1 MRRGLWTYWGLVQAG
16 YSVMGAVVIP
26 YLRTLGLDPGRI
38 GLYQSV
44 TGMAGA
50 AASLGGGVVG
60 DRWGRREAIMLAR
73 LLHLASVLVLLVARR
88 WEAVLAVAVL
98 SGLAQMA
105 GPAFSALVAGE
116 SGGSSR
122 ATFFG
127 GLQTVAWVMGAA
139 LPLAGGFLA
148 DRWGARV
155 TIAVSLPFFVA
166 ALAVAAALG
175 KPRPAGAPNATVPAP
190 GALSGAAPAERVWA
204 VAPGS
209 PEPRGAARW
218 RAAWEGMWVPGMRST
233 VVGLTAGQLVNAV
246 ANGIINLALPLWVQ
260 DYLGGGYAEIAGAS
274 SAVAVGSAV
283 TIYLGGRLADRYGR
297 KRMGTFCLLWAG
309 LVFAAGPLVKTVWHL
324 YVLLFLLCLVAN
336 AVGPALSAV
345 SAECVR
351 PSVRA
356 TFSGLLQGL
365 WWGGLAAGSALG
377 GLLYT
382 RGSAW
387 VWMAIM
393 VGGLLQVLIWQV
405 LVRETL
411 GREVPEPEAVAPAA
425 ALAPARGTES

>member
-1 MRRGLWTYWGLVQAG
+1 MRRGLWTYWALVQAG

-26 YLRTLGLDPGRI
+26 YLRTLGLDPARLGV
-38 GLYQSV
+38 YQSV
-44 TGMAGA
+44 NGVAGA
-50 AASLGGGVVG
+50 VGSLGGGVVG
-60 DRWGRREAIMLAR
+60 DRWGRREAIVLAR
-73 LLHLASVLVLLVARR
+73 FLHLASVLVLLAARR

-105 GPAFSALVAGE
+105 GPAFSALVAGA

-139 LPLAGGFLA
+139 LPLVGGFVA

-155 TIAVSLPFFVA
+155 TVAVSLPFFVV
-166 ALAVAAALG
+166 ALGVAAALG
-175 KPRPAGAPNATVPAP
+175 VRGSRAPEAPPTSSQPGGEQHWRQPAG
-190 GALSGAAPAERVWA
+190 GAEARA
-204 VAPGS
+204 V
-209 PEPRGAARW
+209 RGVRW
-218 RAAWEGMWVPGMRST
+218 RVAWEGMWVPGMRST
-233 VVGLTAGQLVNAV
+233 VVGLTVGQLINAA

-274 SAVAVGSAV
+274 SAIAVGSAV

-297 KRMGTFCLLWAG
+297 KRIGTFCLLWAG
-309 LVFAAGPLVKTVWHL
+309 LVLAASPLVKTVWHL
-324 YVLLFLLCLVAN
+324 YALLFLLCLVAN

-365 WWGGLAAGSALG
+365 WWGGLAAGGALG
-377 GLLYT
+377 GFLYT
-382 RGSAW
+382 RGPAW

-393 VGGLLQVLIWQV
+393 VCGVLQVLTWQL

-411 GREVPEPEAVAPAA
+411 GREVPEAGAVAPAA
-425 ALAPARGTES
+425 LAPVRGTEA